1 MAKGYR
7 AKQHS
12 QCDTVQRQGN
22 SGRMGYCG
30 CVRALSR
37 THTHAHARR
46 LSLLA
51 ALNPV
56 HWSTTELVA
65 ALVASVAALGLVIVS

>member
-1 MAKGYR
+1 MCTR
-7 AKQHS
+7 
-12 QCDTVQRQGN
+12 
-22 SGRMGYCG
+22 
-30 CVRALSR
+30 VRAHTTQTR
-37 THTHAHARR
+37 THARR

>member
-1 MAKGYR
+1 MGVCTR
-7 AKQHS
+7 A
-12 QCDTVQRQGN
+12 CT
-22 SGRMGYCG
+22 RM
-30 CVRALSR
+30 
-37 THTHAHARR
+37 HTSTPTRR